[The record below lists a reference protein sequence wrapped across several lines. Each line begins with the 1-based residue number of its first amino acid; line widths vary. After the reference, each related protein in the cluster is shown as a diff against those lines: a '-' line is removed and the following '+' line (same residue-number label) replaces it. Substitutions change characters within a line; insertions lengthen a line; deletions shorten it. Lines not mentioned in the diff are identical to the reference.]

1 MKVALLGAMLVLIA
15 ACGAYE
21 FPNSTRHYPESVS
34 GRVLLV
40 PCSPAEPAGSKCA
53 GRPAAALEI
62 EFVNGKDVHSAV
74 TDEGG
79 NYRRELAPGTYHV
92 QFKGYPRILSGP
104 SSVTVAQ
111 GSSVTANY
119 VLDTGIRLP
128 QPQQ

>member
-1 MKVALLGAMLVLIA
+1 MKVALIGALLLFTA
-15 ACGAYE
+15 SCGAYE
-21 FPNSTRHYPESVS
+21 FPNSPRHYSESVS
-34 GRVLLV
+34 GHVLLV

-53 GRPAAALEI
+53 GRPAVALEI
-62 EFVNGKDVHSAV
+62 EFVNGKDVHPAV

-92 QFKGYPRILSGP
+92 QFNGHPRIISGP
-104 SSVTVAQ
+104 PTVTVPQ

-128 QPQQ
+128 QPQA